1 MPTVHDVAGCLLR
14 LADRDRSG
22 IAHLKLQKL
31 VYYAQ
36 AFHLGSEDEPLF
48 SEPPACLALRTGLAG
63 VCGRGTAIDE
73 D

>member
-36 AFHLGSEDEPLF
+36 AFHLGSEAEPLF
-48 SEPPACLALRTGLAG
+48 RRAPCTPGATDPSRRS
-63 VCGRGTAIDE
+63 CGRGTAIDE